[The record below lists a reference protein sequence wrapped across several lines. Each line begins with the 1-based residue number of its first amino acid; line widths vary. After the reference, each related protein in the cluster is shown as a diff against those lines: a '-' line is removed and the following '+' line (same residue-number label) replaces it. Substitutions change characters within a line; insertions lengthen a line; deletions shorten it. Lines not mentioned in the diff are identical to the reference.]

1 MKFHGR
7 TYWQGDKWVVFIDN
21 EDFRFQEFCK
31 NKANTSKML
40 LAKIFGKRLF
50 KLMVNAMV
58 NVDGENLEFELTDK
72 RLTYA
77 DLNKHCDGKWH
88 KTGYDVILWE
98 AKQ

>member
-7 TYWQGDKWVVFIDN
+7 MYWHIDRWVIFIEN
-21 EDFRFQEFCK
+21 ETFRFQEFLTFIK
-31 NKANTSKML
+31 DASKTN

-50 KLMVNAMV
+50 KLMVDAMV
-58 NVDGENLEFELTDK
+58 NVDGEDLEFELTDK

-77 DLNKHCDGKWH
+77 DLNQHCDGKWH